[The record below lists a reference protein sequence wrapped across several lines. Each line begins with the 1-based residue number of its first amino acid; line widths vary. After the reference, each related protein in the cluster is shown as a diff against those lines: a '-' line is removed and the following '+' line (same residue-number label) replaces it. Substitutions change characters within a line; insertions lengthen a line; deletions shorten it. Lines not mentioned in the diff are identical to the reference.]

1 VTRILMSANTNPEAA
16 PCSQALQR
24 LADALSDDILN
35 TPAEKLIAEVAEDHG
50 DGRAFAKA
58 FERILTRAVRQS
70 LWGRVM
76 DWIMESLARTS
87 GVVAWRPVMVSIG
100 AVLVVVI
107 ASGLLIRQQR
117 EELQTIAIAPV
128 GDRTAT
134 RAAPERHG
142 SGERLAVGKAQSE
155 PSKGQEASEP
165 ATLSRSANA
174 ARTETSASDDSKSVR
189 TVTVRPEQPEGNA
202 RVAGTPPSTP
212 RAALSPQA
220 VVASNTAAISQ
231 PAGSAERAS
240 EISDDVPASG
250 LSAVP
255 SFSWPVRGRIITGF
269 GPNGGRLRNDGINIA
284 VPEGTDIRAA
294 DNGVVMYAG
303 SDLRGYGNLVLVRHG
318 NGFVTA
324 YAHASTLLVSRGD
337 TVQRGQVI
345 AKSGRSGGVTEPLVH
360 FEIRKDTV
368 PVDPSQYLPPD

>member
-1 VTRILMSANTNPEAA
+1 MSADTNLEALHR
-16 PCSQALQR
+16 SEALHR

-35 TPAEKLIAEVAEDHG
+35 TPAEKLIAEVAEDHR
-50 DGRAFAKA
+50 DGRAFAKT
-58 FERILTRAVRQS
+58 FDRILARAVRQS

-76 DWIMESLARTS
+76 DWLMESLARTS

-107 ASGLLIRQQR
+107 AGDLLMRQQR
-117 EELQTIAIAPV
+117 EELQTLARAPV
-128 GDRTAT
+128 GDRAAT
-134 RAAPERHG
+134 LAVPERHG
-142 SGERLAVGKAQSE
+142 SGVRLAVGNAQSE

-165 ATLSRSANA
+165 AALSRSANVT
-174 ARTETSASDDSKSVR
+174 RTETSANDDPKSVR
-189 TVTVRPEQPEGNA
+189 TVTVRPDQPEGNR
-202 RVAGTPPSTP
+202 RVVAVPPPPP
-212 RAALSPQA
+212 RALSPQA
-220 VVASNTAAISQ
+220 VVASNPAAINQ

-240 EISDDVPASG
+240 EISDAVPASA

-255 SFSWPVRGRIITGF
+255 SFSWPVRGRVIAAF

-284 VPEGTDIRAA
+284 VPEGTDVRAA
-294 DNGVVMYAG
+294 DEGVVLYAG
-303 SDLRGYGNLVLVRHG
+303 SDVKGYGNLVLVRHG

-324 YAHASTLLVSRGD
+324 YAHTSTLLVSLGD

-345 AKSGRSGGVTEPLVH
+345 AKSGRSGGVKEPLVH

-368 PVDPSQYLPPD
+368 PVDPTQYLPPD